1 MTLSCV
7 VDGEQFLFDLDGKG
21 SGLALLEGSHRQEVD
36 FKRFEGSLYTLIVD
50 GVQTPCS
57 LEKTEEGYR
66 VTLRGKSYEVR
77 VARGAE
83 SGPSLAKKQKHHEE
97 IIKSP
102 MPGLIVA
109 VRTEPGQ
116 KLKKGEAII
125 VLEAMKMQNELRA
138 GHDCTVKE
146 IFVQPGQPVEKGEK
160 LVSLEA

>member
-7 VDGEQFLFDLDGKG
+7 VDGEQYLFNLDGKG
-21 SGLALLEGSHRQEVD
+21 SGLTLLEGSHRHQVD

-50 GVQTPCS
+50 GVQTSCS

-66 VTLRGKSYEVR
+66 VSLGGKSYEVL
-77 VARGAE
+77 VVRGAE
-83 SGPSLAKKQKHHEE
+83 SGPALAKKPKHQEE
-97 IIKSP
+97 VIKSP

-109 VRTEPGQ
+109 VRAERGQ

-146 IFVQPGQPVEKGEK
+146 IFVKPGQPVEKGEK